1 MEIQLAGTL
10 KSLRQKNNKTQ
21 DDLALFLGI
30 SSQAVSKWERSEG
43 FPDITLLPR
52 IAGYFHVSVDEL
64 LGVDEISR
72 QNRIDEITS
81 EYNRIRHHVPLDP
94 DYRLDEGI
102 ELIRNA
108 LTELP
113 GVFFFEQLLAADLSW
128 KGKNSSDTAEKTK
141 LFEEAITLCE
151 DILTRSTEDRWRDC
165 AKQILLVMYA
175 DLGMTEKALELAYQM
190 PGPRCT
196 CEYMLTYILK
206 GEDLNYRRKLN
217 AVLYYQIFRES
228 ILQLSEDLGDTADMI
243 HGRELAAAGIGT
255 KEYLAAIE
263 NVLQTK

>member
-1 MEIQLAGTL
+1 MEIQLAKTL
-10 KSLRQKNNKTQ
+10 KSLRQKNDRTQ

-52 IAGYFHVSVDEL
+52 IAGYFHITVDEL
-64 LGVDEISR
+64 LGVDEIAR
-72 QNRIDEITS
+72 QNRMDEITA

-94 DYRLDEGI
+94 NYRLDEGI

-108 LTELP
+108 LAELP

-128 KGKNSSDTAEKTK
+128 KGKNCSDPAEKTK

-151 DILTRSTEDRWRDC
+151 DILARSTEDRWRDC

-175 DLGMTEKALELAYQM
+175 DLGMTEKALELAYPM

-206 GEDLNYRRKLN
+206 GEELKHRRKLN

-228 ILQLSEDLGDTADMI
+228 IRQLSAEGVGNEDMI
-243 HGRELAAAGIGT
+243 HEKELAVAGIDA
-255 KEYLAAIE
+255 KEYLAAVK
-263 NVLQTK
+263 NVVNGE

>member
-1 MEIQLAGTL
+1 MEIQLAKTL
-10 KSLRQKNNKTQ
+10 KSLRQKNDKTQ

-52 IAGYFHVSVDEL
+52 IAGYFHISVDEL
-64 LGVDEISR
+64 LGVDEIAKQSR
-72 QNRIDEITS
+72 IEEITA

-94 DYRLDEGI
+94 NYRIDEGI
-102 ELIRNA
+102 ELIRNSLA
-108 LTELP
+108 ELP

-128 KGKNSSDTAEKTK
+128 KGKNTSDPAEKRE
-141 LFEEAITLCE
+141 LFKEAITLCE
-151 DILTRSTEDRWRDC
+151 DILARSTEDKWRDC

-190 PGPRCT
+190 PTPRCT

-206 GEDLNYRRKLN
+206 DDALYNRQKLN

-228 ILQLSEDLGDTADMI
+228 VMQLSDTGFNTKKII
-243 HGRELAAAGIGT
+243 HEKELAAAGIDIN
-255 KEYLAAIE
+255 EYVAAIE
-263 NVLQTK
+263 NVLKA